1 MFLYDALIAP
11 FTEFEFMRRAL
22 AAVIALALVRRWHAE
37 WRTVLAALHDFDLVR
52 ANFPETLLLARGKV
66 AWGLTAEV
74 LTPDNLLE
82 ARRMCEAFDD
92 GAAACVAD
100 NTSSRAA

>member
-1 MFLYDALIAP
+1 MFHHVLIAP
-11 FTEFEFMRRAL
+11 FTEFEFMRR
-22 AAVIALALVRRWHAE
+22 
-37 WRTVLAALHDFDLVR
+37 VLAALHDFDLVR

-66 AWGLTAEV
+66 AWGATAEV
-74 LTPDNLLE
+74 LTADNLQQ

-100 NTSSRAA
+100 DVASRAA